1 MSMIALM
8 LACVGLSCF
17 IMAFHAFVTVG
28 RRGEKPKRRRGKAGT
43 DVPKTHTR
51 LDRQEEEGDGDSG
64 E

>member
-1 MSMIALM
+1 MSVFEMM
-8 LACVGLSCF
+8 LASLALSCF

-51 LDRQEEEGDGDSG
+51 LARQEEEGDGDSG